1 MPFLPDLH
9 RLRAAIALR
18 AAADAIDVA
27 EADLN
32 QALALA
38 RDQASPSLE
47 LRAARDLARLWGER
61 GERRRARDLLA
72 PTYRWFTE
80 GFANPDLQEAKLLL
94 DHL

>member
-1 MPFLPDLH
+1 MAFLPDLY

-18 AAADAIDVA
+18 TPGDSVEAA

-32 QALALA
+32 RALALA

-72 PTYRWFTE
+72 PVYRWFTE
-80 GFANPDLQEAKLLL
+80 GLANPDLQEAKRLL